1 MTWIAGVYR
10 ISESVDQLQ
19 ILGLTAVRQ
28 VSRKT
33 GTVKACWKDVLEEQ
47 VNELIALHGQELLF
61 SLVGIVNVAEGD
73 GFIIHGYDAAVC
85 NRGAI

>member
-1 MTWIAGVYR
+1 M
-10 ISESVDQLQ
+10 
-19 ILGLTAVRQ
+19 
-28 VSRKT
+28 
-33 GTVKACWKDVLEEQ
+33 LEEQ